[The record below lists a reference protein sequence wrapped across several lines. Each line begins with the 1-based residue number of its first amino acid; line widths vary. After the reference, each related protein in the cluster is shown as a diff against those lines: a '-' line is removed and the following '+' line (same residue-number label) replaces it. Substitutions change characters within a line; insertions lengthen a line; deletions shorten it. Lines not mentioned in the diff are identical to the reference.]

1 MIKAGLSRLKQW
13 QGLRSQ
19 AWLARRIPAA
29 KSLQL
34 SRKQLF
40 ILPTSF
46 GWWFLLTLLVMLVM
60 GSNYQN
66 NLVLALALWM
76 LVLWLM
82 CLVLCHQ
89 NLSGLV
95 VNLVHGPE
103 GQLGQPLRLLLS
115 MKKSRGK
122 PVQALQAKIKQWP
135 LQQASQVL
143 DGQLALDLEVKQRG
157 YQRLPRVTLYSVFPF
172 GLFRCWTVADFC
184 CDLIAYPQPLAG
196 HACPAKAQTEQHD
209 IEHSHS
215 DSLQQHEFSGLKA
228 YRSGE
233 RKSLL
238 AWKQFAAGRGLQIK
252 TFTGNPAQG
261 LHLSDSLS
269 AGLDYEQRL
278 AVLAFWVRQLAK
290 LQHSFSLRVNGEQL
304 PMGQG
309 ERHQQQALRM
319 LAGAP
324 KRL

>member
-19 AWLARRIPAA
+19 AWLEKRIPAA

-40 ILPTSF
+40 ILPTGF
-46 GWWFLLTLLVMLVM
+46 GWWFLLTIVVMLVM

-82 CLVLCHQ
+82 CLLFCHH

-95 VNLVHGPE
+95 LNLVHGPE
-103 GQLGQPLRLLLS
+103 EQVEHPLRLLLS
-115 MKKSRGK
+115 VKKSHGK
-122 PVQALQAKIKQWP
+122 PTLALQAKIKHWP
-135 LQQASQVL
+135 LHQASQQL
-143 DGQLALDLEVKQRG
+143 EGQLALDLEVKQRG

-184 CDLIAYPQPLAG
+184 CDVIAYPQPLAG
-196 HACPAKAQTEQHD
+196 HACPAKAQSEQHD

-269 AGLDYEQRL
+269 TDLNYEQRL
-278 AVLAFWVRQLAK
+278 AVLAFWIRQLS
-290 LQHSFSLRVNGEQL
+290 QQQQSFSLKVNGEQL
-304 PMGQG
+304 PMGRG
-309 ERHQQQALRM
+309 ERHQRQALRM